1 MRMRHKLGHEKRN
14 SFLCKLPQLTRTQY
28 EALAVWAESALKKH
42 KLCLDGARIAM
53 AGRQESA
60 VTAKEAQQLMRAI
73 CADLEIAAPKTGGW
87 CFLLEGCAATDFL
100 LSGNA

>member
-28 EALAVWAESALKKH
+28 EALAVWAESAMAEH
-42 KLCLDGARIAM
+42 LDGNRIAL
-53 AGRQESA
+53 ASRRETA

-73 CADLEIAAPKTGGW
+73 CADLGTALPKTCGW
-87 CFLLEGCAATDFL
+87 RFLLEDGAETNFL